1 MKKVF
6 IALMMFGFLMSV
18 NAGEIKYYASTTTL
32 VKEMGEKGDVSSS
45 FFYVPAVVVSAVI
58 ESVAVPPL
66 LFWNIFQTEGYSSK

>member
-1 MKKVF
+1 MKKIF
-6 IALMMFGFLMSV
+6 ITLIMFGFLMHI

-32 VKEMGEKGDVSSS
+32 VKEMGENGNVSSS
-45 FFYVPAVVVSAVI
+45 FFYVPAVVLSAVI